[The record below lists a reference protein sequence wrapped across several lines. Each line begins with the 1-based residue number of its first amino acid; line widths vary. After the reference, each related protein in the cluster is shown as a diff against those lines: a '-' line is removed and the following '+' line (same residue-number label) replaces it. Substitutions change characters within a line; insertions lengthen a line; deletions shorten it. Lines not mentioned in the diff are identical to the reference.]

1 MFNINIDDKIK
12 KLARRKECYDLA
24 KKTESPEQKSS
35 LYSEARKLDKEVY
48 TSVFIDFLKSNPI
61 GHVVWSDGITQA
73 KISISSSQYTKYD
86 RIVRFSKV
94 TKEKSEDHIYF
105 DNRALELLLDLDQDA
120 LKLFADLHER
130 KMKAKLE
137 IKRLEKALKAA
148 DSHMKLK
155 HFNVGN
161 FEIVLKDGRV
171 ITQDYFMGKPYI
183 KVERIS

>member
-1 MFNINIDDKIK
+1 MLLDDRIK
-12 KLARRKECYDLA
+12 KLKRRKECYDLA
-24 KKTESPEQKSS
+24 KKTGSPEKKSS
-35 LYSEARKLDKEVY
+35 LYGEAKRLDKEVY

-61 GHVVWSDGITQA
+61 GHIVWTDGITQA

-94 TKEKSEDHIYF
+94 IGEKSEDHIYF
-105 DNRALELLLDLDQDA
+105 DNKALELLLDLDQDA

-130 KMKAKLE
+130 KMKAQRE

-148 DSHMKLK
+148 DAQMKLK
-155 HFNVGN
+155 HFNTGSV
-161 FEIVLKDGRV
+161 EIVLKDGRV

-183 KVERIS
+183 KVECIS